1 LAAYSGGRQQLD
13 ILEIDMPVVFINIKC
28 VYGVMKFYPDPS
40 NATALRLAKLTGTK
54 TFSTSDI
61 ATIKALGFEIQY
73 VDAYAGAQV

>member
-1 LAAYSGGRQQLD
+1 
-13 ILEIDMPVVFINIKC
+13 
-28 VYGVMKFYPDPS
+28 MKFYPDPS
-40 NATALRLAKLTGTK
+40 NATALRLAKLTGNK